1 MIRKPQGC
9 TQPLDLKKDETVN
22 HDLNETLF
30 LSEISILLYFVSLLI
45 SLTGG
50 CFKSKTDQMIKNKDR
65 TTMCTD
71 CTSFDK
77 SH

>member
-30 LSEISILLYFVSLLI
+30 LIPRAGHRIIDF
-45 SLTGG
+45 
-50 CFKSKTDQMIKNKDR
+50 
-65 TTMCTD
+65 
-71 CTSFDK
+71 
-77 SH
+77 